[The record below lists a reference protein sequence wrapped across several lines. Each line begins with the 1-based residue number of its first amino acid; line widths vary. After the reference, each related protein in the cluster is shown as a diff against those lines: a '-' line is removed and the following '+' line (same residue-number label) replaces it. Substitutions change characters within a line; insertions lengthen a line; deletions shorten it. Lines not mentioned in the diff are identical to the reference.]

1 MGKIVFL
8 LADELL
14 KKEVESILW
23 IYRPEEEKKQ
33 IDTEIAII
41 ELERVVEQ
49 AEQLIAR
56 GAQVIIT
63 NSGSYQILSA
73 AVKEI
78 PVLCLYSSTSDT
90 LYTLQQVKD
99 YDTIHLLL
107 SKNFMFNAAACPAE
121 LEQKLKIHAAYAI
134 ETTYQELRTIVNRIP
149 VTRNTV
155 IVGCTLL
162 PQIANTPMPIMTIRP
177 SESAILSVYQY
188 ACELVDFKRQGQSW
202 GATMSAVLENYH
214 DGIVVCDEEG
224 NIYHVNK
231 AAKKYLHYVDQGK
244 NIASAFPSALN
255 IEPRELCDKEKVIT
269 IRSYTLVLTATIF
282 KVDNDTRYVLN
293 IRDVTELQHLEKN
306 IRYKLSRTGLVAAH
320 HFEDIKTR
328 DEKMKSVIETAK
340 VMATYEAPVLIQGQS
355 GTGKELFAQSIHNY
369 SMRHKGPFVAVNCA
383 ALPSDLLESELFG
396 YVGGAFTGARKEGK
410 AGLFELAHTGTIF
423 LDEINSMSANIQ
435 SKLLRVLETK
445 EVMRIGSD
453 FVIPLDIRIISAAN
467 QDVVKEVSQERFRND
482 LFFRLNTL
490 TLNLP
495 TLDDRPS
502 DIIYLFALFMENIS
516 KHPYNEGCIPQA
528 LKKALQ
534 RHRWWGNIRELYSV
548 ALRYHVLGEE
558 DKGDYGYLFDTPEE
572 AIDINGEG
580 LPDLDMKKLQHL
592 FQQSLIHDLRA
603 QGYTQSQVAKILH
616 LSRQTVFTRLKEKE

>member
-1 MGKIVFL
+1 M
-8 LADELL
+8 
-14 KKEVESILW
+14 
-23 IYRPEEEKKQ
+23 
-33 IDTEIAII
+33 
-41 ELERVVEQ
+41 
-49 AEQLIAR
+49 
-56 GAQVIIT
+56 
-63 NSGSYQILSA
+63 
-73 AVKEI
+73 
-78 PVLCLYSSTSDT
+78 
-90 LYTLQQVKD
+90 
-99 YDTIHLLL
+99 
-107 SKNFMFNAAACPAE
+107 
-121 LEQKLKIHAAYAI
+121 
-134 ETTYQELRTIVNRIP
+134 
-149 VTRNTV
+149 
-155 IVGCTLL
+155 
-162 PQIANTPMPIMTIRP
+162 
-177 SESAILSVYQY
+177 
-188 ACELVDFKRQGQSW
+188 
-202 GATMSAVLENYH
+202 
-214 DGIVVCDEEG
+214 
-224 NIYHVNK
+224 
-231 AAKKYLHYVDQGK
+231 
-244 NIASAFPSALN
+244 
-255 IEPRELCDKEKVIT
+255 
-269 IRSYTLVLTATIF
+269 
-282 KVDNDTRYVLN
+282 
-293 IRDVTELQHLEKN
+293 
-306 IRYKLSRTGLVAAH
+306 SRTGLVAAH
-320 HFEDIKTR
+320 HFEDIKTC

-516 KHPYNEGCIPQA
+516 KHPYSEECIPQA

-558 DKGDYGYLFDTPEE
+558 DKGT
-572 AIDINGEG
+572 
-580 LPDLDMKKLQHL
+580 
-592 FQQSLIHDLRA
+592 
-603 QGYTQSQVAKILH
+603 
-616 LSRQTVFTRLKEKE
+616 TVII